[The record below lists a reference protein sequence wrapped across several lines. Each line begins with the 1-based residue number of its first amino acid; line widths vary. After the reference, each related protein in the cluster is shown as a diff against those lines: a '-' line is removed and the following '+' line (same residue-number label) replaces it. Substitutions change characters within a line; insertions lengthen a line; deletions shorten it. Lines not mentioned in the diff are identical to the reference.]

1 MKSSSVT
8 MFLLSLLSPV
18 IVDAQDTYRASSF
31 SRRTA
36 GDLADRTGRILRA
49 DGAEV
54 A

>member
-8 MFLLSLLSPV
+8 MFLLSLLSPAV
-18 IVDAQDTYRASSF
+18 GRRSRYLPRDSF
-31 SRRTA
+31 ARRTA
-36 GDLADRTGRILRA
+36 GDLADRPGRILRA